1 LLGKP
6 VKKFIAIVLL
16 SIHLYNLGGYMV
28 MFQYFIYQANKF
40 NEEQISKNLYKTSD
54 LVEIKIP
61 VNLPHINSWNRYER
75 ISGAVQLQ
83 ENWYNYVKL
92 KMTRDTL
99 FIMCVPNYK
108 TTRLI
113 SANVIYAR
121 EVSEAPLNAK
131 KQATPLKSISML
143 KYVPLSAAATLTV
156 STLVIK
162 PAPIHLNI
170 KPVVSPIDVPGQ
182 PPEMLFS

>member
-1 LLGKP
+1 
-6 VKKFIAIVLL
+6 
-16 SIHLYNLGGYMV
+16 MV
-28 MFQYFIYQANKF
+28 VFQYFIYQANKF
-40 NEEQISKNLYKTSD
+40 NEEQISKNLYKPSD

-61 VNLPHINSWNRYER
+61 VKLPHITNWDRYER

-99 FIMCVPNYK
+99 FVMCVPNYK

-121 EVSEAPLNAK
+121 EVSEAPLNAQ
-131 KQATPLKSISML
+131 KQATPLKSVTML
-143 KYVPLSAAATLTV
+143 KYIPQAAAITL
-156 STLVIK
+156 IP
-162 PAPIHLNI
+162 PALII
-170 KPVVSPIDVPGQ
+170 KPVPNRLRMQPVVSHLDVLGQ
-182 PPEMLFS
+182 PPEVLFS

>member
-1 LLGKP
+1 
-6 VKKFIAIVLL
+6 
-16 SIHLYNLGGYMV
+16 MV
-28 MFQYFIYQANKF
+28 MFQYFIYQSNKF
-40 NEEQISKNLYKTSD
+40 NEEQINKNLYKTTD

-61 VNLPHINSWNRYER
+61 VKLPHITNWNTYER

-83 ENWYNYVKL
+83 DNWYNYVKL

-99 FIMCVPNYK
+99 FVMCVPNYK

-113 SANVIYAR
+113 NANVIYAR

-143 KYVPLSAAATLTV
+143 KYIPQTAVLTLTAPA
-156 STLVIK
+156 LVIK
-162 PAPIHLNI
+162 PILTRLNV
-170 KPVVSPIDVPGQ
+170 KPVISHLDILDE